1 MCIQNLQKI
10 VYRPCHL
17 FMGAEKL
24 GENGISGS
32 SNIVQVK
39 NAAGTLHL
47 KVHNLQSNIC

>member
-1 MCIQNLQKI
+1 MYSKPAEDCVQAMSF
-10 VYRPCHL
+10 VH
-17 FMGAEKL
+17 GAEKL